1 MVKAHY
7 HNLVACIPWLKMK
20 QFHINN
26 LQIKAYYHNTKE
38 KRKEKKRK
46 ERANFHH
53 HHKESDLSFTK
64 SN

>member
-26 LQIKAYYHNTKE
+26 YLQIKAYYHNTKE
-38 KRKEKKRK
+38 KRVTTFTITTRK
-46 ERANFHH
+46 VI
-53 HHKESDLSFTK
+53 
-64 SN
+64 